1 MPAPRGS
8 RRRAL
13 GAVARTDWA
22 KIDAM
27 TDKDIARQI
36 AGDQDAAPDTSGV
49 PRRKWRLVL
58 PEPDVHRIRAKLAMT
73 QDNFAAAF
81 GVSVATV
88 RNWEQGRRKPQG
100 AARVLMTIIER
111 EPDAVLRAIRPRPRS
126 LLKST
131 SRKTG
136 AGAGK

>member
-1 MPAPRGS
+1 MPVVRGS

-13 GAVARTDWA
+13 GAVARANWV

-27 TDKDIARQI
+27 TDKDIGRQI

-49 PRRKWRLVL
+49 PRRNWRLVL

-73 QDNFAAAF
+73 QDNSAAAF

-111 EPDAVLRAIRPRPRS
+111 EPAAVLRAIRPKARQERGGPS
-126 LLKST
+126 
-131 SRKTG
+131 
-136 AGAGK
+136 